1 MDLLSSIKRRDN
13 ELARTTPRHFDKYD
27 FAFWSL
33 LGKRLSPWRLDGGIL
48 VVVFEFGELIDI
60 VDIGSAF
67 PDSELFQGALDSVR
81 VIANQFAQSDIR
93 DQSLIAQIDQV
104 P

>member
-1 MDLLSSIKRRDN
+1 
-13 ELARTTPRHFDKYD
+13 
-27 FAFWSL
+27 
-33 LGKRLSPWRLDGGIL
+33 
-48 VVVFEFGELIDI
+48 VVFEFGELIHI

-67 PDSELFQGALDSVR
+67 PDSDLFQGALDGVR
-81 VIANQFAQSDIR
+81 VIAKQFAQSDIR